1 MSINHNVVRSREDIK
16 KSLLRRAFEGAS
28 RYNVA
33 EMKQKITEVEER
45 IKNGPTA
52 AEVLGNVFSRLSG
65 KKEAPTVNEVD
76 KAMGDSESRVLRTY
90 NMMSFLE
97 RSENGQYE
105 ALQDNKDN
113 IETAPEESK
122 NKNNAKGPLMGF
134 SPVRRYKP

>member
-1 MSINHNVVRSREDIK
+1 MSK
-16 KSLLRRAFEGAS
+16 KSLRRAFEGAS

-33 EMKQKITEVEER
+33 EMKQKISEVEER

-65 KKEAPTVNEVD
+65 KKDAPTVDEVN

-97 RSENGQYE
+97 RSENGQFE
-105 ALQDNKDN
+105 VLQDNKDKLADTKK
-113 IETAPEESK
+113 E
-122 NKNNAKGPLMGF
+122 NKSENDNQKPLMGF
-134 SPVRRYKP
+134 SPVRRHKL